1 MIALSIIY
9 EVFFREG
16 IPNRASIP
24 FAILCDLIIAAILLR
39 VFL

>member
-24 FAILCDLIIAAILLR
+24 FAILCDLVIASTILR
-39 VFL
+39 IFL